1 MLLRYYFNGFLHL
14 LFPRLCMACEANL
27 FVSEEML
34 CTKCLYHLPFTDF
47 HLDDNNETARQL
59 WGKIEFNHA
68 FSMLHLA
75 KSSPVETLLHK
86 LKYKNQP
93 EIGVFLGKLYAHKI
107 TSIPQYVDYIIPVPL
122 HRSKLRKRGYNQAG
136 EFAKG
141 LSLGLNIPLRQNIL
155 LREVLSVSQTQK
167 TKTERYDNV
176 KNVFALNIK
185 ETLQG
190 KHILLV
196 DDVLTTGATIC
207 EAASLLIASGTTVS
221 LATIARA

>member
-1 MLLRYYFNGFLHL
+1 MLLRYYFNDFLHL

-27 FVSEEML
+27 FVSEEIL

-47 HLDDNNETARQL
+47 HLDDENETARQL
-59 WGKIEFNHA
+59 WGKIEFKRA

-75 KSSPVETLLHK
+75 KSSRVEILLHK

-93 EIGVFLGKLYAHKI
+93 EIGVFLGKLYANKI
-107 TSIPQYVDYIIPVPL
+107 TSITKDINYIIPIPL
-122 HRSKLRKRGYNQAG
+122 HKAKLRKRGYNQAA

-141 LSLGLNIPLRQNIL
+141 LSLVLNIPLREDIL

-167 TKTERYDNV
+167 SRTERYDNV
-176 KNVFALNIK
+176 KNVFALNSNKI
-185 ETLQG
+185 LQD

-207 EAASLLIASGTTVS
+207 EAAGLLIANGATVS
-221 LATIARA
+221 IATIARA